1 MKVVID
7 TNVLVSAV
15 LRDRDP
21 EAVILFVLEQDDFT
35 WVVSDAILN
44 EYRNVLARKRLGIS
58 DLIQQRW
65 LKLIGP
71 LTSIVSVDQTI
82 SFPRDPKDAKFLACA
97 LSARAEFLIT
107 GDRDFSEARRL
118 VSTKIL
124 SISQFKRLV
133 CDNYP

>member
-35 WVVSDAILN
+35 WVVSDAILT

>member
-35 WVVSDAILN
+35 WVVSDAILT
-44 EYRNVLARKRLGIS
+44 EYRNVLARKRLGIP

-65 LKLIGP
+65 LELIGS

-118 VSTKIL
+118 VSTTIL
-124 SISQFKRLV
+124 SVSQFKRLV

>member
-21 EAVILFVLEQDDFT
+21 EAVIICMLEQDDFT
-35 WVVSDAILN
+35 WIVSDEILT
-44 EYRNVLARKRLGIS
+44 EYRNVLARKRLGIP
-58 DLIQQRW
+58 DLMQQRW
-65 LKLIGP
+65 LQLIGS
-71 LTSIVSVDQTI
+71 LTSIVSVDQVI

-107 GDRDFSEARRL
+107 GDRDFSEAQRL
-118 VSTKIL
+118 VSTTIL
-124 SISQFKRLV
+124 SVSQFKRLV
-133 CDNYP
+133 CDSYS

>member
-1 MKVVID
+1 VKVVID

-35 WVVSDAILN
+35 WVVSDAILT
-44 EYRNVLARKRLGIS
+44 EYRNVLARKRLGIP

-65 LKLIGP
+65 LELIGS

>member
-35 WVVSDAILN
+35 WVVSDAILT
-44 EYRNVLARKRLGIS
+44 EYRNVLARKRLGIP

-97 LSARAEFLIT
+97 LSARAEFLIA

>member
-7 TNVLVSAV
+7 TNVLVSEV

-35 WVVSDAILN
+35 WIVSEDILI
-44 EYRNVLARKRLGIS
+44 EYRSVLARKRLGIP

-65 LKLIGP
+65 LQLIGS

-97 LSARAEFLIT
+97 LSAKAEFLIT
-107 GDRDFSEARRL
+107 GDRDFSEAQRL
-118 VSTKIL
+118 LSTTIL
-124 SISQFKRLV
+124 SVSQFKRLV
-133 CDNYP
+133 YAGYS